1 MRLAPSLLAADLGA
15 LAGAL
20 ELCGE
25 GGADLAGALEL
36 CEKGGADL
44 VHFDVMDGHFVPN
57 LSFGI
62 PVLKAVRARTR
73 LAVDVHLMVSNP
85 SRLIDDYLAAGASRV
100 IVHWEA
106 EPHLDRLLDHIRKQG
121 AQAGVAINPATP
133 VELLV
138 DVLPRLGFVLVMSVN
153 PGFGGQA
160 FLPHALDKA
169 RRLRRMIEISGL
181 PIEIEMD
188 GGIDRDN
195 IARVVAAGVD
205 VCVAGSAIFGAGDP
219 QAILAEMSE
228 LRERARQ
235 ETV

>member
-1 MRLAPSLLAADLGA
+1 MRLAPSLLAADL
-15 LAGAL
+15 
-20 ELCGE
+20 
-25 GGADLAGALEL
+25 ADLAGALDL

-73 LAVDVHLMVSNP
+73 LPIDVHLMVSNP
-85 SRLIDDYLAAGASRV
+85 DRLLDDYLAAGASRV

-106 EPHLDRLLDHIRKQG
+106 APHLDRLLERIRKGG
-121 AQAGVAINPATP
+121 AEAGVAVNPATP
-133 VELLV
+133 VEILT
-138 DVLPRLGFVLVMSVN
+138 DALPRLDFVLVMSVN

-160 FLPHALDKA
+160 FLPHALDKT

-195 IARVVAAGVD
+195 IARVVSAGVD

>member
-1 MRLAPSLLAADLGA
+1 MRLAPSLLAADL
-15 LAGAL
+15 
-20 ELCGE
+20 
-25 GGADLAGALEL
+25 ADLAGALAL

-73 LAVDVHLMVSNP
+73 LPIDVHLMVSNP
-85 SRLIDDYLAAGASRV
+85 DRLLDDYLAAGASRV

-106 EPHLDRLLDHIRKQG
+106 TPHLDRLLERIRKGG
-121 AQAGVAINPATP
+121 AEAGVAVNPATP
-133 VELLV
+133 VELLA
-138 DVLPRLGFVLVMSVN
+138 DALPRLDYVLVMSVN

-160 FLPHALDKA
+160 FLPRALDKA
-169 RRLRRMIEISGL
+169 RRLKRMIEISGL
-181 PIEIEMD
+181 PVEIEMD

-195 IARVVAAGVD
+195 IAQVVAAGVD
-205 VCVAGSAIFGAGDP
+205 VCVVGSAIFTAGDP
-219 QAILAEMSE
+219 LSVMSE
-228 LRERARQ
+228 LRERARP

>member
-1 MRLAPSLLAADLGA
+1 MRLAPSLLAADL
-15 LAGAL
+15 
-20 ELCGE
+20 
-25 GGADLAGALEL
+25 ADLAGALEL

-73 LAVDVHLMVSNP
+73 LAVDVHLMVANP
-85 SRLIDDYLAAGASRV
+85 DRLLDDYLAAGASRV

-106 EPHLDRLLDHIRKQG
+106 APHLDRLLERIRKGG
-121 AQAGVAINPATP
+121 AEAGVAVNPATP
-133 VELLV
+133 VELLT
-138 DVLPRLGFVLVMSVN
+138 DALPRLDFVLVMSVN

-181 PIEIEMD
+181 PVEIEMD
-188 GGIDRDN
+188 GGIDRDT

-235 ETV
+235 EMV